1 MRLLNSECIRCLL
14 NKYMDSIPETASEE
28 AKVAY
33 IKSLLNVVLDA
44 DENTSAP
51 EAVEQVMIA
60 REEILGVGDD
70 YTKEKAYYNAKML
83 ALESRIEQK
92 IVSSPDPFRAALE
105 FCLAGNYIDFG
116 TLQGVQENK
125 LMEILENASHFTL
138 PPDEVEHLRND
149 CKTARRIVFL
159 IDNCGEIVLDKILI
173 RVIGN
178 MNALAEMT
186 AIVRGA
192 PVLNDCTLEDAK
204 QVELGAVARVIDNGT
219 AIAGTCLERITDE
232 ARQAI
237 EEADVIISKGQGNFE
252 TLSGSGRNVY
262 YLFLCKCHK
271 FSVQFGVPQMSA
283 MLLND
288 KRF

>member
-1 MRLLNSECIRCLL
+1 
-14 NKYMDSIPETASEE
+14 
-28 AKVAY
+28 
-33 IKSLLNVVLDA
+33 
-44 DENTSAP
+44 
-51 EAVEQVMIA
+51 
-60 REEILGVGDD
+60 
-70 YTKEKAYYNAKML
+70 
-83 ALESRIEQK
+83 
-92 IVSSPDPFRAALE
+92 
-105 FCLAGNYIDFG
+105 
-116 TLQGVQENK
+116 
-125 LMEILENASHFTL
+125 MEILENASHFTL
-138 PPDEVEHLRND
+138 PQDEVEHLRND
-149 CKTARRIVFL
+149 CKTAKRIVFL
-159 IDNCGEIVLDKILI
+159 IDNCCEIVLDKILI

-204 QVELGAVARVIDNGT
+204 QVELETVARVIDNGT

-237 EEADVIISKGQGNFE
+237 EEADVVISKGQGNFE

-271 FSVQFGVPQMSA
+271 FSVQFGVPEMTP

>member
-1 MRLLNSECIRCLL
+1 MRLLDSECIRCLL
-14 NKYMDSIPETASEE
+14 NKYMDNIPETASEE

-33 IKSLLNVVLDA
+33 IKRLLFIVLEA

-51 EAVEQVMIA
+51 EAVELVMKA
-60 REEILGVGDD
+60 REEIFGLRDD
-70 YTKEKAYYNAKML
+70 YTKEKTYYNEKML
-83 ALESRIEQK
+83 SMESEISRI
-92 IVSSPDPFRAALE
+92 VNTSPDPFYTAVG
-105 FCLAGNYIDFG
+105 FSFAGNYIDFG
-116 TLQGVQENK
+116 TVQGVQEDK
-125 LMEILENASHFTL
+125 LMEILEKASRFEFSVREL
-138 PPDEVEHLRND
+138 ENLRRD
-149 CKTARRIVFL
+149 CLAAKRIVFL
-159 IDNCGEIVLDKILI
+159 LDNCGEIVMDKILMKI
-173 RVIGN
+173 IKK
-178 MNALAEMT
+178 MNDAAEIT

-204 QVELGAVARVIDNGT
+204 QVNIDSLAKVIDNGT

-271 FSVQFGVPQMSA
+271 FSVRFGVPGMSA